1 METHTTMSVSEK
13 SDDMVREQ
21 EKSLFLKKKNTEMK
35 ADGQIQFFWP
45 VSVLCTGVEELSK

>member
-45 VSVLCTGVEELSK
+45 VSVLCTEVEELSK